1 MRVNE
6 PFRFWCQKVLP
17 LVYDDSLSYY
27 ELLCK
32 VVDYLNSVI
41 EDVKDLSGDVTEIY
55 KLFND
60 LKSYIDNYFE
70 NLDIQD
76 EINNKLDEMVTSG
89 VLYNYFAQYFLNG
102 DKLSPMDSDTLQ
114 AIVDTGL
121 TYIRKNSSF
130 VYGHN
135 TAYRKYDENV
145 LPYAENPKQIDCS
158 SFVMLLLGGV
168 PYESSRYNANITV
181 NTWGAS
187 GYCYKM
193 YKDEAD
199 FNTGAY
205 SVTYGIAK
213 ELVNRG
219 LCFVPAKDYSNIM
232 PGDILFYGN
241 TDTYPER
248 FMGIHHCEIFLGW
261 SAYGYPPRKNPFAIV
276 LTASTPTTDGGDV
289 MSVHSRPITTG
300 IMNDELVLCARVPVK
315 VSKAPAINVNHVNMK
330 YYNTGSLNVSL
341 KKNEFF
347 TIEFDG
353 TINVAG
359 NHFTY
364 YQNGNGRFTT
374 MDITGDEVGVT
385 KHYKMN
391 IGGVKED
398 VSTVRIASNDTTATI
413 ENLVVS
419 TQVKP
424 NLDAP
429 VFIKPTSVQDLQNE
443 ILEQVFTS
451 GYTNTYMHKRLIV
464 KTSDITDFPYQKG
477 LYMCD
482 IIKGTDIQFNC
493 VQMGSRVYQFG
504 GVYSDGVWNM
514 VYVTP
519 KITGGALCKGGSHSY
534 NISLPIDVHNDEYM
548 VVCSVTGNTAPDFKY
563 SIGNKTSTGFT
574 INSVCGA
581 DTTIR
586 WVIA

>member
-32 VVDYLNSVI
+32 VVDYLNKVI
-41 EDVKDLSGDVTEIY
+41 EDINTLGDENVKLEKELR
-55 KLFND
+55 KL
-60 LKSYIDNYFE
+60 KEYVDNYFKS
-70 NLDIQD
+70 LDVQQA
-76 EINNKLDEMVTSG
+76 INNKLDEMVTTG
-89 VLYNYFAQYFLNG
+89 ELYNYFAQYFLNG

-114 AIVDTGL
+114 AVIDTGI

-145 LPYAENPKQIDCS
+145 LPYAENPKQMDCS
-158 SFVMLLLGGV
+158 SFIMLLLGGV
-168 PYESSRYNANITV
+168 PYESSRYNANIAV

-241 TDTYPER
+241 TETYPER
-248 FMGIHHCEIFLGW
+248 FMGIHHCEMFLGW

-276 LTASTPTTDGGDV
+276 LNASDPVNDGDDV
-289 MSVHSRPITTG
+289 MSVTSRSLTSG
-300 IMNDELVLCARVPVK
+300 IMYDELLRSARVPVK
-315 VSKAPAINVNHVNMK
+315 TSKSPTVNVNHVNMK
-330 YYNTGSLNVSL
+330 YYNTGSLNVNL
-341 KKNEFF
+341 KKSEFF

-364 YQNGNGRFTT
+364 YQNGKGRFTT

-391 IGGVKED
+391 IGGVKENI
-398 VSTVRIASNDTTATI
+398 STVRVASGDTTATI
-413 ENLVVS
+413 ENLVIS
-419 TQVKP
+419 TQIKP

-429 VFIKPTSVQDLQNE
+429 VFIAPTSVQDLQNK

-451 GYTNTYMHKRLIV
+451 GYTQTYMYKRLIV
-464 KTSDITDFPYQKG
+464 KTSDIADFPYQKG

-493 VQMGSRVYQFG
+493 VQMGSRPYQFG
-504 GVYSDGVWNM
+504 GVYSDGAWNM
-514 VYVTP
+514 TYVTP
-519 KITGGALCKGGSHSY
+519 KVTGGVLCKTGTHSY
-534 NISLPIDVHNDEYM
+534 NISLPIDVHNNEYM
-548 VVCSVTGNTAPDFKY
+548 VICSVIGDTAPDFKY
-563 SIGNKTSTGFT
+563 SISNKTSTGFT

-586 WVIA
+586 WMIA

>member
-1 MRVNE
+1 MRINE

-17 LVYDDSLSYY
+17 LVYDNSLSYY

-32 VVDYLNSVI
+32 VVDYLNKVI
-41 EDVKDLSGDVTEIY
+41 EDINTLGDENVKLEKELR
-55 KLFND
+55 KL
-60 LKSYIDNYFE
+60 KEYVDNYFKS
-70 NLDIQD
+70 LDVQQA
-76 EINNKLDEMVTSG
+76 INNKLDEMVTTG
-89 VLYNYFAQYFLNG
+89 ELYNYFAQYFLNG

-114 AIVDTGL
+114 TIIDTSI

-145 LPYAENPKQIDCS
+145 LPYAENPKQMDCS
-158 SFVMLLLGGV
+158 SFIMLLLGGV

-241 TDTYPER
+241 TETYPER
-248 FMGIHHCEIFLGW
+248 FMGIHHCDMFLGW

-276 LTASTPTTDGGDV
+276 LNASDPVNVGDDV
-289 MSVHSRPITTG
+289 MSVTSRSLTSG
-300 IMNDELVLCARVPVK
+300 IMADELVLCARVPVK
-315 VSKAPAINVNHVNMK
+315 VSKSPTVNVNHVNMK
-330 YYNTGSLNVSL
+330 YYNTGSLNVNL
-341 KKNEFF
+341 KKSEFF

-353 TINVAG
+353 TISVAG

-374 MDITGDEVGVT
+374 MDVTGDEVGVT

-398 VSTVRIASNDTTATI
+398 VTTVRIASNDKNATI
-413 ENLVVS
+413 ENLVIS
-419 TQVKP
+419 TQIKP
-424 NLDAP
+424 TLDAP
-429 VFIKPTSVQDLQNE
+429 VFIEPTSVQDLQNK

-451 GYTNTYMHKRLIV
+451 GYTQTYMYKRLIV
-464 KTSDITDFPYQKG
+464 KTSDIADFPYQKG

-504 GVYSDGVWNM
+504 GVYSDGVWVM
-514 VYVTP
+514 TYVTP
-519 KITGGALCKGGSHSY
+519 KVTGGVLCKTGTHSY
-534 NISLPIDVHNDEYM
+534 NISLPIDVHNDDYM
-548 VVCSVTGNTAPDFKY
+548 VICSVIGDTAPDFKY
-563 SIGNKTSTGFT
+563 SISNKTSTGFT

-586 WVIA
+586 WTIA